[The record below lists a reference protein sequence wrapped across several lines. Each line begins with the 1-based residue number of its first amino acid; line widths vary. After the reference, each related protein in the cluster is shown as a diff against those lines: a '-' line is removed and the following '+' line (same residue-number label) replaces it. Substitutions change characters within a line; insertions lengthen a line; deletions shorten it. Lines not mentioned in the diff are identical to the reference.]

1 MLPGGPPGH
10 RTRASRGVMI
20 FSAPKLRTDLT
31 VREQQTPD
39 GRFFVVKEPL
49 SGNFFR
55 LREAEHFV
63 AQQLDGETPIEVV
76 RQRTER
82 QFATTLPAGT
92 LNAFVTTLKAAGLLQ
107 SEAAPATQPTGGR
120 RRILGNPLYLRFKLF
135 DPDRLFTRL
144 GPRLR
149 PCFTPQFVV
158 LSAALI
164 LLAIGTAAANW
175 HAIILD
181 LSRLYRISTI
191 WLVLAVSFLV
201 VSAHEFAHGLTCKHF
216 GGAVHEIG
224 FMLIYLQPA
233 LYCNVSD
240 AWLFPKTSTRLWVG
254 VSGPYFE
261 LVIWAL
267 ATLLWRVTD
276 GETWINYL
284 ALIVMATSGIKTCF
298 NLNPLIKLDGY
309 YLLSDY
315 LEIPNLR
322 ARSFRYVGTLITR
335 LLGSARRTEEE
346 DVSPRER
353 RIYLVYGVAGLVGSL
368 SLLGYVGYLAS
379 ASGYLGAGRASLLAV
394 LLSACIVVM
403 KIRRRFRRLFGGSS
417 AASDPGD
424 FDDSEGAETPGPSEP
439 AGVGR
444 TDGIPWRRRLVWTA
458 LTAAG
463 ALLLLVPRE
472 LRIPAAV
479 DVLPSRNADVRS
491 AVEGIIEK
499 VYVDEGDRVSAGD
512 VIARLSDK
520 DTLTELEK
528 TKADIK
534 DAQAKLTML
543 EAGPNP
549 EDVEVAKA
557 AVSKAAGQL
566 TFAESRLA
574 RFRTLF
580 AEGLVA
586 RAELE
591 DKQESATWAANDLAE
606 AKRKL
611 SALLNSIRPEQIEEA
626 KAQSERLQTQ
636 RRYLEDQLRLL
647 TVVSPVTGVVATPSR
662 QLRELAGQLVRKGDL
677 VAKVYEMNTVT
688 AQLVV
693 SEKDIADV
701 RVGQGVDLKV
711 RAYPDETFHGT
722 VTAIAT
728 SAEGSAGQPQATGNV
743 ASADKT
749 LLVTT
754 EIDNRSHLLK
764 PEMTGQAKIFCGR
777 REGADLFM
785 RSLARTFKVEFWGWW

>member
-1 MLPGGPPGH
+1 MVNGRAAEMLPGGPPGH

-20 FSAPKLRTDLT
+20 SSAPKLRTDLT

-224 FMLIYLQPA
+224 FILIYLQPA

-322 ARSFRYVGTLITR
+322 ARSFRHVGTLIMR
-335 LLGSARRTEEE
+335 VFGSARRTEEE
-346 DVSPRER
+346 VAPRER
-353 RIYLVYGVAGLVGSL
+353 RIYLMYGVAALAGSL
-368 SLLGYVGYLAS
+368 SLLGYIGYLAT
-379 ASGYLGAGRASLLAV
+379 ASGYLAAGRGSALAV

-403 KIRRRFRRLFGGSS
+403 KVRRRFRRLFGRSS
-417 AASDPGD
+417 APSDPDD
-424 FDDSEGAETPGPSEP
+424 FDDSEGTPTPGSSEP
-439 AGVGR
+439 APGGS
-444 TDGIPWRRRLVWTA
+444 TDGSPRRRRLAWTA
-458 LTAAG
+458 LTATG
-463 ALLLLVPRE
+463 ALLFLVPRE
-472 LRIPAAV
+472 LRIPAAA
-479 DVLPSRNADVRS
+479 DVVPSQDADVRS
-491 AVEGIIEK
+491 AVEGIIDK
-499 VYVDEGDRVSAGD
+499 VSVDEGNSVRAGD
-512 VIARLSDK
+512 VIARLSDW
-520 DTLTELEK
+520 DTRTELEK
-528 TKADIK
+528 TKADIR
-534 DAQAKLTML
+534 DARAKLALL

-549 EDVEVAKA
+549 EEVEGAKV
-557 AVSKAAGQL
+557 AVSKAA
-566 TFAESRLA
+566 
-574 RFRTLF
+574 
-580 AEGLVA
+580 
-586 RAELE
+586 
-591 DKQESATWAANDLAE
+591 
-606 AKRKL
+606 
-611 SALLNSIRPEQIEEA
+611 
-626 KAQSERLQTQ
+626 
-636 RRYLEDQLRLL
+636 DQLRYAQ
-647 TVVSPVTGVVATPSR
+647 S
-662 QLRELAGQLVRKGDL
+662 QL
-677 VAKVYEMNTVT
+677 
-688 AQLVV
+688 
-693 SEKDIADV
+693 
-701 RVGQGVDLKV
+701 
-711 RAYPDETFHGT
+711 
-722 VTAIAT
+722 
-728 SAEGSAGQPQATGNV
+728 
-743 ASADKT
+743 
-749 LLVTT
+749 
-754 EIDNRSHLLK
+754 
-764 PEMTGQAKIFCGR
+764 GR
-777 REGADLFM
+777 L
-785 RSLARTFKVEFWGWW
+785 

>member
-1 MLPGGPPGH
+1 MVNGRAAEMLPGGPPGH

-20 FSAPKLRTDLT
+20 SSAPKLRTDLT

-63 AQQLDGETPIEVV
+63 AQQLDGEPPIEVV

-107 SEAAPATQPTGGR
+107 SEAALATQPTGGR
-120 RRILGNPLYLRFKLF
+120 RRILGNPLSLRCKLF

-191 WLVLAVSFLV
+191 WLVLAVSFPV

-322 ARSFRYVGTLITR
+322 ARSFRHVGTLIMR
-335 LLGSARRTEEE
+335 LFGSARRTEEE
-346 DVSPRER
+346 VAPRER
-353 RIYLVYGVAGLVGSL
+353 RIYLIYGVAALAGSL
-368 SLLGYVGYLAS
+368 SLLGYIGYLAT
-379 ASGYLGAGRASLLAV
+379 ASGYLAPGRGSAIAV

-403 KIRRRFRRLFGGSS
+403 KVRRRFRRLFGRSS
-417 AASDPGD
+417 AAPDPDD
-424 FDDSEGAETPGPSEP
+424 FDDSEETPTPGSSEP
-439 AGVGR
+439 APGGS
-444 TDGIPWRRRLVWTA
+444 TDGSPRRRRLAWTA
-458 LTAAG
+458 LTATG
-463 ALLLLVPRE
+463 ALLFLVPRE

-479 DVLPSRNADVRS
+479 DVLPSQNADVRS

-499 VYVDEGDRVSAGD
+499 VYVDEGDHVRAGD
-512 VIARLSDK
+512 VIARLSAK
-520 DTLTELEK
+520 DTLAELGK
-528 TKADIK
+528 TKADLR
-534 DAQAKLTML
+534 DARAKLAML

-549 EDVEVAKA
+549 GDVEVAKA
-557 AVSKAAGQL
+557 AVSRAADQL
-566 TFAESRLA
+566 RYAQSRLA
-574 RFRTLF
+574 RFRSLF
-580 AEGLVA
+580 ADGLVA

-591 DKQESATWAANDLAE
+591 DKEESTTSAANDLAE

-611 SALLNSIRPEQIEEA
+611 SALLSSIRPEQIEEA
-626 KAQSERLQTQ
+626 KAQIQ
-636 RRYLEDQLRLL
+636 R
-647 TVVSPVTGVVATPSR
+647 
-662 QLRELAGQLVRKGDL
+662 
-677 VAKVYEMNTVT
+677 
-688 AQLVV
+688 
-693 SEKDIADV
+693 
-701 RVGQGVDLKV
+701 
-711 RAYPDETFHGT
+711 
-722 VTAIAT
+722 
-728 SAEGSAGQPQATGNV
+728 
-743 ASADKT
+743 
-749 LLVTT
+749 
-754 EIDNRSHLLK
+754 
-764 PEMTGQAKIFCGR
+764 
-777 REGADLFM
+777 
-785 RSLARTFKVEFWGWW
+785 